1 MAARVIRNAD
11 LVRVPWKNGGGITA
25 EVAAFPEGSRFETFG
40 WRLSMADVA
49 SDGPFSSFPGIDRT
63 LIVVEGDGIELDVE
77 GIVYPLDAANPKLS
91 FSGDDITTG
100 RLLSGPIRDLNVM
113 TRRGQ
118 FRHRT
123 RFVESGVALLSEDT
137 RAAFIVA
144 LDGPFD
150 VTFDSTIHSLDVLD
164 TLMLDAT
171 QDLIPLSGTG
181 RAILIEI
188 APDDPESLDHD
199 TPTSS

>member
-1 MAARVIRNAD
+1 
-11 LVRVPWKNGGGITA
+11 
-25 EVAAFPEGSRFETFG
+25 
-40 WRLSMADVA
+40 MADVA

-63 LIVVEGDGIELDVE
+63 LIVVEGEGIELDVE

-123 RFVESGVALLSEDT
+123 RFVESGVALLAEETCAPPSSWRST
-137 RAAFIVA
+137 R
-144 LDGPFD
+144 PFD
-150 VTFDSTIHSLDVLD
+150 VTLDSTIHSLDVLD
-164 TLMLDAT
+164 TLMLEAT
-171 QDLIPLSGTG
+171 QDLIQLSGTG

-188 APDDPESLDHD
+188 APDASGIGAQIFSGECPKWRQ
-199 TPTSS
+199 T

>member
-11 LVRVPWKNGGGITA
+11 LVRVPWKNGDGTTA
-25 EVAAFPEGSRFETFG
+25 EVAAFPQGSTFETFG
-40 WRLSMADVA
+40 WRISMADVA
-49 SDGPFSSFPGIDRT
+49 SDGPFSAFPGIDRT

-77 GIVYPLDAANPKLS
+77 GIAYPLDKASPKLS

-118 FRHRT
+118 FGHRT
-123 RFVESGVALLSEDT
+123 RFVESGVALLAEDT
-137 RAAFIVA
+137 SVAFLVA

-150 VTFDSTIHSLDVLD
+150 VTLGSAIHSLQALDVL
-164 TLMLDAT
+164 MLEAT
-171 QDLIPLSGTG
+171 QDLILLSGTG
-181 RAILIEI
+181 RAILVEI
-188 APDDPESLDHD
+188 GSDQP
-199 TPTSS
+199 

>member
-1 MAARVIRNAD
+1 MQARVIRNED
-11 LVRVPWKNGGGITA
+11 LVRVPWKNGGGTTA
-25 EVAAFPEGSRFETFG
+25 EVAAFPEGSTFETFG
-40 WRLSMADVA
+40 WRISMADVA
-49 SDGPFSSFPGIDRT
+49 SDGPFSIFPGIDRT

-77 GIVYPLDAANPKLS
+77 GIVYPLDKASPKLS

-118 FRHRT
+118 FVHRT

-137 RAAFIVA
+137 SVAFLVP

-150 VTFDSTIHSLDVLD
+150 VTLDSTIHSLQELDVL
-164 TLMLDAT
+164 MLEAK
-171 QDLIPLSGTG
+171 QDLILLSGTG
-181 RAILIEI
+181 YAILVEI
-188 APDDPESLDHD
+188 RPDQP
-199 TPTSS
+199 